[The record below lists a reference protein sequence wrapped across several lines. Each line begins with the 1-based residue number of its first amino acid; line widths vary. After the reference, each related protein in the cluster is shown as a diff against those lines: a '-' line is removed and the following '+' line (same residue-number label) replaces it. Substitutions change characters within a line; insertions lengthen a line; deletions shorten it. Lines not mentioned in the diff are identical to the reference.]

1 MTRQHG
7 CEVLVCRN
15 FHVQSFGNCREV
27 FFGGVALGGTVPYTL
42 PLWSVC
48 VCVRA
53 GVCVC
58 VCVRVRACVCV
69 RVCLPPVGRL
79 IVQLQLR
86 KMTFTT
92 HSALIRSVFRYV
104 RYIAKSD
111 YELHHVLCKS

>member
-42 PLWSVC
+42 PLWSV
-48 VCVRA
+48 
-53 GVCVC
+53 
-58 VCVRVRACVCV
+58 CVCV